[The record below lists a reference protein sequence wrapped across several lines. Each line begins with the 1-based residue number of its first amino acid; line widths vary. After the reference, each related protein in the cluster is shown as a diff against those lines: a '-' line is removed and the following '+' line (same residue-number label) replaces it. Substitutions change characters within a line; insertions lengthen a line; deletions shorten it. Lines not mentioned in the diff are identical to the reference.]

1 MVAPENV
8 ITINLADVMQLFNTM
23 DPSPFHERDLDD
35 KAEHYIVGYA
45 REMPQGQPFRL
56 IINLPEIELTT
67 PAAAHVPEAIRSY
80 FGYRALQSGQD
91 LNELLRIGW
100 RSMMIGLAVLGLC
113 LFGVNSINADPTVS
127 GVERFF
133 VEGLIIFGWVA
144 NWRPIEI
151 FLYDWWPIQR
161 HIKLLRRLSVMPV
174 ELRPVTLI
182 GR

>member
-1 MVAPENV
+1 MVTPENV
-8 ITINLADVMQLFNTM
+8 ITISLAQVEQLFNTM

-35 KAEHYIVGYA
+35 KAEQYIVGYA
-45 REMPQGQPFRL
+45 REMPRGQPFRL
-56 IINLPEIELTT
+56 IVNVPQIELTT

-100 RSMMIGLAVLGLC
+100 RSMMIGLTVLGLC
-113 LFGVNSINADPTVS
+113 LFGVNFISADAMVS

-133 VEGLIIFGWVA
+133 VESLIIFGWVA

-151 FLYDWWPIQR
+151 FLYDWWPIRR
-161 HIKLLRRLSVMPV
+161 HIRLLRRLSVMPV
-174 ELRPVTLI
+174 ELRGV
-182 GR
+182 